1 MAKHLI
7 TGVAGFVGSHLARRL
22 IKEGGEVFG
31 IDSLVCGFNE
41 NINDLIDMHNF
52 HFRAGDIRDKNICDN
67 IQNTID
73 YVWHFA
79 ARGEVYWCRDN
90 PEEALDVNV
99 NGTLNQLMTIT
110 LITT

>member
-41 NINDLIDMHNF
+41 NIKDLIDMHNF

-73 YVWHFA
+73 YV
-79 ARGEVYWCRDN
+79 
-90 PEEALDVNV
+90 
-99 NGTLNQLMTIT
+99 
-110 LITT
+110 